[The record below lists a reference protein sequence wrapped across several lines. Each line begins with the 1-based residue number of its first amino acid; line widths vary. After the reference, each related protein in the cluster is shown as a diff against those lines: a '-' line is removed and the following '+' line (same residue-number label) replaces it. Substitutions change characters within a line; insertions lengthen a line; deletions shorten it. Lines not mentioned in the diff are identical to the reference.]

1 MKALFFI
8 LVFSFSVVWANKGS
22 ECQGYQILTDK
33 SAIHSKIG
41 IKVGDIIKSFDG
53 VAVTSAA
60 QSMEMY
66 SKIDSIGKHE
76 VVIERNG
83 KSEKIKYEIA
93 QAYKSIQ

>member
-1 MKALFFI
+1 MKSLFFI
-8 LVFSFSVVWANKGS
+8 IIFSCGVVLANKSS

-33 SAIHSKIG
+33 NSINSKIG

-53 VAVTSAA
+53 VTVTSAA

-66 SKIDSIGKHE
+66 SKLDSIGKHE
-76 VVIERNG
+76 IIIERNG
-83 KSEKIKYEIA
+83 KPEKIKYEIA